1 MFIKRPKSLHRW
13 LQYKTLIHQSMA
25 FGICRAIC
33 HEPHEVNECIYG
45 SLSTSLFSPE
55 RSLPRDS
62 FPSSIHFHPRTNFCV
77 TLAQSIQQSNFQLS
91 PKPNYFRA
99 LLVCKRPTIP
109 GSKSWKGLIKFS
121 FEHPETFWK
130 LQGDDDPQALVLF
143 HTAASLTCQICGK
156 CDKLRKKDKRK
167 LLRFCC
173 PDLLVLMPYPQCA
186 FSTFLA
192 FLAKMNANFMEPYPC
207 LTGYKSQ
214 MSLTEIW
221 CISQNCILF
230 TNQTSMDI
238 IQSILPSRAL

>member
-1 MFIKRPKSLHRW
+1 MQDPQPQHHMTNAYNAVIHKSI
-13 LQYKTLIHQSMA
+13 T
-25 FGICRAIC
+25 FVCRAIC
-33 HEPHEVNECIYG
+33 HEPHEVNECIYC
-45 SLSTSLFSPE
+45 SLLSSLFSPE

-109 GSKSWKGLIKFS
+109 GSKSWKGLIKIS
-121 FEHPETFWK
+121 LHISWN
-130 LQGDDDPQALVLF
+130 LSNGYDDPQALVLF

-192 FLAKMNANFMEPYPC
+192 FLAKMNANFMEPYLC
-207 LTGYKSQ
+207 LTAYKSQ
-214 MSLTEIW
+214 LS
-221 CISQNCILF
+221 
-230 TNQTSMDI
+230 
-238 IQSILPSRAL
+238 